1 MDNVTGV
8 NSNLVYCYPRFL
20 FHFKSVDIM
29 AKLNPIGFSK
39 RTFAAT
45 VKIHVNKQILDA
57 IESRG
62 YLRREIARVFQQA
75 NRRIQNVEKS
85 GFISPAVVALNKGDI
100 KGFTKFS
107 MRHDWDDLKIEYS
120 KAVSFLQQ
128 PTSTASGTREYSNHL
143 KRYYN
148 LDDKEF
154 KLMQDKLMGKIA
166 SVSDK
171 RFLEQYL
178 MQYKDFTGELERETR
193 DVSDQIEDDAVR
205 IENALDD
212 AIEQIVSDPN
222 SEAYV
227 NGVNDLN
234 TDLPLKKILSEFEK
248 FGL

>member
-1 MDNVTGV
+1 
-8 NSNLVYCYPRFL
+8 
-20 FHFKSVDIM
+20 M

-45 VKIHVNKQILDA
+45 GKIHVDKQIMDA

-62 YLRREIARVFQQA
+62 YLRKEIARVFQQA
-75 NRRIQNVEKS
+75 NRRIQNVEKT
-85 GFISPAVVALNKGDI
+85 GLVSPAVVALNKGDI
-100 KGFTKFS
+100 KGFVKFS
-107 MRHDWDDLKIEYS
+107 MKHDWNDLKIEYA

-143 KRYYN
+143 KKSYDLN
-148 LDDKEF
+148 DKEF

-166 SVSDK
+166 SVSDQK
-171 RFLEQYL
+171 FLEQYL
-178 MQYKDFTGELERETR
+178 MQYKDFTGELEQESR

-212 AIEQIVSDPN
+212 AIDQIAHDPN

-227 NGVNDLN
+227 NNVDNYN
-234 TDLPLKKILSEFEK
+234 TDEPLKKILQEFEK

>member
-1 MDNVTGV
+1 
-8 NSNLVYCYPRFL
+8 
-20 FHFKSVDIM
+20 M

-39 RTFAAT
+39 RTFAST
-45 VKIHVNKQILDA
+45 SKIYVDKQIMDA

-62 YLRREIARVFQQA
+62 YLRKEIARVFQQA
-75 NRRIQNVEKS
+75 NRRIQNVEKT
-85 GFISPAVVALNKGDI
+85 GLVSPAVVALNKGDA
-100 KGFTKFS
+100 KGFAKFS
-107 MRHDWDDLKIEYS
+107 MKQDWNDLKIEYS

-143 KRYYN
+143 KKSYDLN
-148 LDDKEF
+148 DKEF

-166 SVSDK
+166 SVSDEK
-171 RFLEQYL
+171 FLERYL
-178 MQYKDFTGELERETR
+178 MQYKDFTGELEQESR

-212 AIEQIVSDPN
+212 AIDKIAHDPN

-227 NGVNDLN
+227 NNVDNYN
-234 TDLPLKKILSEFEK
+234 TDEPLKKILKEFEK

>member
-1 MDNVTGV
+1 
-8 NSNLVYCYPRFL
+8 
-20 FHFKSVDIM
+20 M

-39 RTFAAT
+39 RTFAST
-45 VKIHVNKQILDA
+45 SKIYVDKQIMDA

-62 YLRREIARVFQQA
+62 YLRKEIARVFQQA
-75 NRRIQNVEKS
+75 NRRIQNVEKT
-85 GFISPAVVALNKGDI
+85 GLVSPAVVALNKGDI
-100 KGFTKFS
+100 KGFAKFS
-107 MRHDWDDLKIEYS
+107 MKHDWNDLKIEYA

-128 PTSTASGTREYSNHL
+128 PTATASGTREYSNYL
-143 KRYYN
+143 KKSYDLN
-148 LDDKEF
+148 DKEF

-166 SVSDK
+166 SVSDE

-178 MQYKDFTGELERETR
+178 MQYKDFTGELEQESR

-212 AIEQIVSDPN
+212 AIDKIAHDPN

-227 NGVNDLN
+227 NNVDNYN
-234 TDLPLKKILSEFEK
+234 TDEPLKKILQEFEK